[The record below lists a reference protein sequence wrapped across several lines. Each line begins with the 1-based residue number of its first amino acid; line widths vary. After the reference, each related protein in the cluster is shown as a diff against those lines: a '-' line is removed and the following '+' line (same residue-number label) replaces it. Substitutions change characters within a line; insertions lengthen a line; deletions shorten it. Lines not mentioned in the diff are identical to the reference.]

1 MVLVFY
7 FQYSKEQMLNILG
20 KTFIIFILLSKNIYS
35 ENLIKNFIN
44 CKIDCEKEIQLL
56 STYLNF
62 KIIETK
68 DKTFLNITKDVE
80 FHEAIYDQE
89 LGIWNIDNKK
99 FDLIYLDQTFN
110 QDFLIKKNIK
120 INKLYEIFKLKNEE
134 EIQFIQFNY
143 NEKNLF
149 LIKDQFSNLVIY
161 QKKHLTFIIFKYLNF
176 ILILMI
182 ILYFIYMKFIK
193 RKYYT

>member
-68 DKTFLNITKDVE
+68 DKTFLNSTKDVE

-110 QDFLIKKNIK
+110 EVFLIKKNIK
-120 INKLYEIFKLKNEE
+120 INKLYKIFKLKNEE

-149 LIKDQFSNLVIY
+149 LIKDQFSNLVFY

>member
-193 RKYYT
+193 RKHYT